1 MEQAPLAKI
10 HFTSAGIH
18 NNHSHETQ
26 SPDKTQSHDSWNLTK
41 NNTIISF
48 ITKIVPEHYLD
59 MDFISIMIV
68 ISLWLLLFLFILC
81 RYQRRKEIS
90 TGRKTLQVERS
101 LLLERMVENNKRGSI
116 FDANQISVLDPV
128 RMIPWTADRSGFRI
142 SNLGNN
148 WVGVEKLHKRHKNT
162 QQKKI
167 KLLKFTISIFS
178 ASIRKA

>member
-10 HFTSAGIH
+10 HFTSSGIH
-18 NNHSHETQ
+18 NNHSHAQ
-26 SPDKTQSHDSWNLTK
+26 PPDENQGHDPWNLTK

-101 LLLERMVENNKRGSI
+101 ILLERMVENNERDSI
-116 FDANQISVLDPV
+116 FNVSQMNVLDPV
-128 RMIPWTADRSGFRI
+128 RMIPWTTERSGFRI
-142 SNLGNN
+142 SNLEN
-148 WVGVEKLHKRHKNT
+148 WVGVEKIT
-162 QQKKI
+162 
-167 KLLKFTISIFS
+167 
-178 ASIRKA
+178 